1 MGHGVPLCLS
11 NQMMGIPE
19 ETPMPPAFIC
29 VSPPTP
35 QGLEQYLRQ
44 TVTGQ
49 KKILDLS
56 PLAGSGGGGQ
66 VGEGVGRDVRE

>member
-1 MGHGVPLCLS
+1 
-11 NQMMGIPE
+11 MMGIPE

-29 VSPPTP
+29 VSP

-49 KKILDLS
+49 KKILDPS
-56 PLAGSGGGGQ
+56 PLAGRGGGGQ
-66 VGEGVGRDVRE
+66 VGEGVGRDVRELKMPKSN